1 MELALTKF
9 LLIMLGGSLGSF
21 ASVLIYRLPRSHES
35 ITILKP
41 NSFCPKC
48 KHRLKIIHL
57 IPFLGFL
64 LHKGKCFACNTRIS
78 PIYLVNEVTIACFL
92 MFFINQLGVNNLFA
106 WVLVALIFILYVQ
119 ALMDLQTLLLSQPL
133 NIFILVIGLSLNLSQ
148 EFFTIR
154 LDALLGLVFGYGLL
168 FSINLLHR
176 LIRKENGIG
185 EGDFL
190 LLGGIGATFGASAIG
205 PILLI
210 GSSITLLLYTLQR
223 KKSKEL
229 PLGFGLSIG
238 GITYCTL
245 FVIISTT

>member
-78 PIYLVNEVTIACFL
+78 PIYLLNEVAIACFL

-106 WVLVALIFILYVQ
+106 WVLVAL
-119 ALMDLQTLLLSQPL
+119 
-133 NIFILVIGLSLNLSQ
+133 IFILVIGLSLNLSQ